1 MRAPILRALM
11 RRAKIVCTLGPA
23 SQSQDMLEALIEA
36 GMDVARLNFSH
47 GSHEQHA
54 ENIAK
59 LRAASLKLRKA
70 VGILGDLQGPKI
82 RTGRFI
88 TGSTVLKE
96 GAIFSITTDESVK
109 GNDDI
114 VSTTYA
120 HLAADVNPGDRILL
134 DDGLLELKVLETDK
148 KQLLRTQVVIGGTL
162 KNNKGINLPGV
173 AVRADALTPKD
184 REDLVFGIKEGV
196 DFLALSFV
204 RQPADIEL
212 ARQAM
217 AEAGRQVP
225 IVAKLEKP
233 EAIARL
239 DAILD
244 KTDGVMV
251 ARGDLGVEIPP
262 RGGAGRPEGHHPA
275 LQPARPAGHRGHAD
289 AQLDDREPPPHAR
302 GGQRRGQRR
311 VRRGGRGHALGR
323 DGQRPLPHR
332 VGADDGPHRPGG
344 RVGGSGAV
352 VAGPDPGWAHRRAL
366 ALPGRDCPGGVP
378 GGAGERRFAHRGVHA
393 VGRDGAAAGALPAGG
408 PHRGVQPEPGS
419 APPPGAALGRGAAGA
434 GAHPG
439 DRGDG
444 EARGGGTAG
453 ARTGA
458 QGRAH
463 RHRLWR
469 ARGTAREDQQPAPAH
484 HPGLRRGGPRAP
496 GRAREATSRGSS
508 PCGRSPPR

>member
-1 MRAPILRALM
+1 M

-262 RGGAGRPEGHHPA
+262 EEVPAVQKDIIRRSNQRGLPVIVATQMLNSMIENPRPTRAEASDVANAVFDGADAVMLSGETASGRYPIESVQMMDRIVLAAESAGRAQSSLGRIPDGPIGVPSHFPDVIARVACQAAQASGASLIAAFTLSGVTARLLAHY
-275 LQPARPAGHRGHAD
+275 RPAVPIVAFSPNQEVRRRLALLWGVVPRV
-289 AQLDDREPPPHAR
+289 LEPIQETEAMVKRVEEELLAR
-302 GGQRRGQRR
+302 G
-311 VRRGGRGHALGR
+311 
-323 DGQRPLPHR
+323 
-332 VGADDGPHRPGG
+332 
-344 RVGGSGAV
+344 
-352 VAGPDPGWAHRRAL
+352 L
-366 ALPGRDCPGGVP
+366 ARK
-378 GGAGERRFAHRGVHA
+378 GERIVIVFGAP
-393 VGRDGAAAGALPAGG
+393 VG
-408 PHRGVQPEPGS
+408 QPGKINS
-419 APPPGAALGRGAAGA
+419 LRL
-434 GAHPG
+434 H
-439 DRGDG
+439 
-444 EARGGGTAG
+444 TI
-453 ARTGA
+453 
-458 QGRAH
+458 QG
-463 RHRLWR
+463 
-469 ARGTAREDQQPAPAH
+469 
-484 HPGLRRGGPRAP
+484 
-496 GRAREATSRGSS
+496 
-508 PCGRSPPR
+508 

>member
-1 MRAPILRALM
+1 M

-88 TGSTVLKE
+88 TGSTMLKE
-96 GAIFSITTDESVK
+96 GATFTITTDESVK
-109 GNDDI
+109 GTDDI

-134 DDGLLELKVLETDK
+134 DDGLLELKVMETDK
-148 KQLLRTQVVIGGTL
+148 KQILRTQVVIGGVL

-184 REDLVFGIKEGV
+184 REDLIFGIKEGV

-262 RGGAGRPEGHHPA
+262 EEVPAVQKDIIRRSNQRGLPVIVATQMLNSMIENPRPTRAEASDVANAVFDGADAVMLSGETASGRYPIESVQMMDRIVLAAESAGRAQTGLGRIPDGPIGVPSHFPDVIARVACQAAQASGASLIAAFTLSGVTARLLAHY
-275 LQPARPAGHRGHAD
+275 RPAVPIVAFSPNQEVRRRLALLWGVVPRV
-289 AQLDDREPPPHAR
+289 LEPIQETEAMVKRVEEELLAR
-302 GGQRRGQRR
+302 G
-311 VRRGGRGHALGR
+311 
-323 DGQRPLPHR
+323 
-332 VGADDGPHRPGG
+332 
-344 RVGGSGAV
+344 
-352 VAGPDPGWAHRRAL
+352 L
-366 ALPGRDCPGGVP
+366 ARK
-378 GGAGERRFAHRGVHA
+378 GERIVIVFGAP
-393 VGRDGAAAGALPAGG
+393 VG
-408 PHRGVQPEPGS
+408 QPGKINS
-419 APPPGAALGRGAAGA
+419 L
-434 GAHPG
+434 
-439 DRGDG
+439 
-444 EARGGGTAG
+444 
-453 ARTGA
+453 
-458 QGRAH
+458 
-463 RHRLWR
+463 RLHTIE
-469 ARGTAREDQQPAPAH
+469 G
-484 HPGLRRGGPRAP
+484 
-496 GRAREATSRGSS
+496 
-508 PCGRSPPR
+508 

>member
-1 MRAPILRALM
+1 
-11 RRAKIVCTLGPA
+11 
-23 SQSQDMLEALIEA
+23 MLEALIEA

-262 RGGAGRPEGHHPA
+262 EEVPAVQKDIIRRSNQRGLPVIVATQMLNSMIENPRPTRAEASDVANAVFDGADAVMLSGETASGRYPIESVQMMDRIVLAAESAGRAQSSLGRIPDGPIGVPSHFPDVIARVACQAAQASGASLIAAFTLSGVTARLLAHY
-275 LQPARPAGHRGHAD
+275 RPAVPIVAFSPNQEVRRRLALLWGVVPRV
-289 AQLDDREPPPHAR
+289 LEPIQETEAMVKRVEEELLAR
-302 GGQRRGQRR
+302 G
-311 VRRGGRGHALGR
+311 
-323 DGQRPLPHR
+323 
-332 VGADDGPHRPGG
+332 
-344 RVGGSGAV
+344 
-352 VAGPDPGWAHRRAL
+352 L
-366 ALPGRDCPGGVP
+366 ARK
-378 GGAGERRFAHRGVHA
+378 GERIVIVFGAP
-393 VGRDGAAAGALPAGG
+393 VG
-408 PHRGVQPEPGS
+408 QPGKINS
-419 APPPGAALGRGAAGA
+419 LRL
-434 GAHPG
+434 H
-439 DRGDG
+439 
-444 EARGGGTAG
+444 TI
-453 ARTGA
+453 
-458 QGRAH
+458 QG
-463 RHRLWR
+463 
-469 ARGTAREDQQPAPAH
+469 
-484 HPGLRRGGPRAP
+484 
-496 GRAREATSRGSS
+496 
-508 PCGRSPPR
+508 